1 MGRRKTSLLCVFDN
15 INLMV
20 DAVKTLMD
28 DFRSDI
34 VNFGYLQVRVDTD
47 VDVSFDHLG
56 PHDFARMLRA
66 DRPHHCRHG
75 RDSINKDR
83 KGARGGQVL
92 HVLDLK
98 VKGGSFDQI
107 DRILWSAGGFQSH
120 RPRGWFRARAKQNVQ
135 FVWGA
140 DHFSRVLK
148 ATAKRGS

>member
-75 RDSINKDR
+75 RDSIKAHSETGHR
-83 KGARGGQVL
+83 RSTL
-92 HVLDLK
+92 HAL
-98 VKGGSFDQI
+98 G
-107 DRILWSAGGFQSH
+107 
-120 RPRGWFRARAKQNVQ
+120 
-135 FVWGA
+135 
-140 DHFSRVLK
+140 
-148 ATAKRGS
+148 